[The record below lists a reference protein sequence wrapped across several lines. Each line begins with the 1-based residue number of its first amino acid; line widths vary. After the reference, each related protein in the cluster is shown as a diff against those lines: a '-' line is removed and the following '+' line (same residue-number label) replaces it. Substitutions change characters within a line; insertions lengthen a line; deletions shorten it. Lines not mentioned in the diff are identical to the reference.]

1 MRSPLPASLLL
12 SVWLAVSAC
21 GLTTSQKDAIGQF
34 SRASTTFGA
43 TTSAELIEMR
53 STVIELNT
61 YVLALDPTKLRD
73 RDKLDAAF
81 STDRVSARV
90 RAANVI
96 RTYGEL
102 LTAIVSDTQEKELQ
116 AASGNFTQS
125 VRGLDADRA
134 KISDKEL
141 DGVGQVVAAIGGLWV
156 EHKKAN
162 ALKEIVPRAHPQV
175 AELGRL
181 FQSEFDPA
189 TGALARNFEAT
200 GQLAIR
206 ASDGVLDESR
216 STMTDRTLA
225 ATAQRRGLETS
236 RKANALF
243 PSLSVGAT
251 QMVEAH
257 FRLVEGLSKDRFS
270 IDDIKNFT
278 KTVQQL
284 VSTAKVLGDK

>member
-1 MRSPLPASLLL
+1 MTSLLRASLLL
-12 SVWLAVSAC
+12 SGWLAVSAC
-21 GLTTSQKDAIGQF
+21 GLTVSQKDAISQF

-43 TTSAELIEMR
+43 TVSSELIEMR
-53 STVIELNT
+53 TTVIELNT
-61 YVLALDPTKLRD
+61 YVLALDPAKLRD

-81 STDRVSARV
+81 SLDRVSARV
-90 RAANVI
+90 RAAQVI
-96 RTYGEL
+96 QTYGEL
-102 LTAIVSDTQEKELQ
+102 LSAIVADTQEKELQ
-116 AASGNFTQS
+116 AAAGNFTQS
-125 VRGLDADRA
+125 VRGLDADRT
-134 KISDKEL
+134 KMSDSEL
-141 DGVGQVVAAIGGLWV
+141 QGVGQVVAALGGLWV

-181 FQSEFDPA
+181 FQSEFDSA

-216 STMTDRTLA
+216 STIVDRTLA

-243 PSLSVGAT
+243 PSLSAGAT
-251 QMVEAH
+251 QMVDAH
-257 FRLVEGLSKDRFS
+257 FRLVDSLSKDTFS
-270 IDDIKNFT
+270 IEDIKTFT
-278 KTVQQL
+278 KSVQQL